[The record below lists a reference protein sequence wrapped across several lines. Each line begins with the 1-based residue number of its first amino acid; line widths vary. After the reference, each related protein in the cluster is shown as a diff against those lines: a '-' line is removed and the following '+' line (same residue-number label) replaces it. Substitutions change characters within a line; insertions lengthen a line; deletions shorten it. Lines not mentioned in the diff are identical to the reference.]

1 MQLFVEHL
9 TTIDSAYLHPE
20 HGLVG
25 ESWIVDVALDGALD
39 HASMVMDFAHVKKRL
54 KAAIDGSLDHVLI
67 APGRAENFSLFYSPP
82 QQAGGR
88 VELHAPHLPTVPHSP
103 PEGESN
109 SLTNLVGGKATEDP
123 PTKLARKGAQVP
135 APPQGGSK
143 AIDDV
148 RIEWRFGKGEK
159 LVHYSPKSAVA
170 LLDSESVTDLAMITY
185 LERVL
190 APVLPSTVTRLGLTL
205 RHETTNDSYY
215 HYVHGLKKH
224 DGHCQRIAHGH
235 RSRILI
241 WRNGVRDLALEAAW
255 AADWKTAYL
264 GSREDIT
271 GEHDG
276 MINFAYDSGEGH
288 FALTYP
294 ASRCR
299 LLNTDST
306 VELIAEHIAATLKA
320 RDPGASF
327 RVRAYEGVQ
336 KGAVAEA

>member
-67 APGRAENFSLFYSPP
+67 APGRARNLYISYS
-82 QQAGGR
+82 
-88 VELHAPHLPTVPHSP
+88 
-103 PEGESN
+103 
-109 SLTNLVGGKATEDP
+109 
-123 PTKLARKGAQVP
+123 
-135 APPQGGSK
+135 PPQGGSK
-143 AIDDV
+143 TEDGV
-148 RIEWRFGKGEK
+148 VIEWRFGKGEK
-159 LVHYSPKSAVA
+159 LVHYSPKSSVA

-185 LERVL
+185 LERIL
-190 APVLPSTVTRLGLTL
+190 APVLPSTVTRLRLTL

-241 WRNGVRDLALEAAW
+241 WRNGARDLTLEAAW

-288 FALTYP
+288 FALSYP

-320 RDPGASF
+320 RDPAASF
-327 RVRAYEGVQ
+327 QVRAYEGVQ